1 MAEAEIVG
9 SRRAAQYNV
18 RRGPLAAQEDEPM
31 PDASPNAL
39 DNYQA
44 AANANP
50 TSAEAQCN
58 LGWGFYGQ
66 RRYDEA
72 IKALQHAV
80 SLDSRSIDA
89 HYGLGLAQKE
99 AGAKQEAVETFQTV
113 IKLAGELE
121 NAVRGQML
129 ARLAQGHI
137 NLIQVGNWQLGGI
150 VKPPDA

>member
-1 MAEAEIVG
+1 MAE
-9 SRRAAQYNV
+9 
-18 RRGPLAAQEDEPM
+18 EDEPM
-31 PDASPNAL
+31 PDAPPSAL

-50 TSAEAQCN
+50 NSAEAHCN
-58 LGWGFYGQ
+58 LGWGLYGH
-66 RRYDEA
+66 RRYNEA
-72 IKALQHAV
+72 IKALQQAV
-80 SLDSRSIDA
+80 SLDNRSIDA
-89 HYGLGLAQKE
+89 YYGLGLALKE
-99 AGAKQEAVETFQTV
+99 AGLTQEAVETFQTV

-137 NLIQVGNWQLGGI
+137 NLIQVGNWHLGGI

>member
-1 MAEAEIVG
+1 
-9 SRRAAQYNV
+9 
-18 RRGPLAAQEDEPM
+18 M
-31 PDASPNAL
+31 PDASPSAL

-50 TSAEAQCN
+50 TSAEAHCN
-58 LGWGFYGQ
+58 LGWGYYGQ

-72 IKALQHAV
+72 IKAFQHAL
-80 SLDSRSIDA
+80 SLDGRAVDA
-89 HYGLGLAQKE
+89 HYGLGLAFKE
-99 AGAKQEAVETFQTV
+99 AGSKDEAVQTFETV

-121 NAVRGQML
+121 NAVRGQMM

-137 NLIQVGNWQLGGI
+137 NQIQVGNWQLGGI